1 MKRSVPASRYLLG
14 VHQLQD
20 KKSALSYLI
29 CSFQMPLLCHPLGHL
44 PQALQQEQGRLR
56 GVGIDKRRACV
67 VGQARSDGRMIAIGQ
82 TNDEVRI
89 ATSSDTDQPHALARQ
104 RMVRMGDGDPFL
116 RWAVK
121 GGSVL

>member
-1 MKRSVPASRYLLG
+1 MKRGVPASRYLLG
-14 VHQLQD
+14 VYQLQD
-20 KKSALSYLI
+20 KQQALSYLI
-29 CSFQMPLLCHPLGHL
+29 CSCQMPLLCNPLGHL
-44 PQALQQEQGRLR
+44 PQALQQEQRGLR
-56 GVGIDKRRACV
+56 GIGIDKRRAGV
-67 VGQARSDGRMIAIGQ
+67 VGQARSECRVIAIWQ

-89 ATSSDTDQPHALARQ
+89 SASSDTDQPYPLARQ